1 MKKIFQKKTVQLLVL
16 AVVAV
21 LLSVL
26 LNIVMVKAY
35 SDWVPADAVITGW
48 RSARGIRH
56 ILYFEYSADGTLH
69 SGQNSFRGNFP
80 KVNTGDT
87 VTVWYDP
94 DNVTMDLYPFLLC
107 DPDSGFYYPEKVKI
121 IILPFCYWLSKAA
134 G

>member
-26 LNIVMVKAY
+26 LNIVMDKAY

-48 RSARGIRH
+48 RSATGIRH
-56 ILYFEYSADGTLH
+56 ILYFEYSADGALH

-94 DNVTMDLYPFLLC
+94 DNVTRVMIEDTKPDAGLWTYTPFFFAI
-107 DPDSGFYYPEKVKI
+107 PTAVFI
-121 IILPFCYWLSKAA
+121 IRRK
-134 G
+134 

>member
-48 RSARGIRH
+48 RSAMGIRH
-56 ILYFEYSADGTLH
+56 ILYFEYSADGALH

-94 DNVTMDLYPFLLC
+94 DNVTRVMIEDTK
-107 DPDSGFYYPEKVKI
+107 PD
-121 IILPFCYWLSKAA
+121 A
-134 G
+134 GL